1 MLVRTDDEV
10 YRVDA
15 VWLGPPRATFPWR
28 ARYVSYG
35 VGLLVIMLIMMV
47 QRRLGIGLDFFS
59 VAWALVGT
67 VAVTR
72 LLGKKIGYE
81 RPLGQVLAQFWAEVT
96 GPRAGRKAAGGS
108 VRAGHVRVH
117 GSLRGTLAA
126 RPARR
131 GRTDPEPWR
140 GSGARRGAVPSPGA
154 PLAASPAPASPA
166 PASPVPAFT
175 SGPFGKPVATRGP
188 FVTSRV
194 AGPAPARGGAAA
206 APGAT
211 SGPFGKPVATKGPLV
226 TSGGAGDADA
236 SGSGEPQRVVPPLPE
251 PGSAPRRGRL
261 RAARGGRTGRP
272 RPVTDPARTRLPD
285 PWRRDGHR
293 GRT

>member
-35 VGLLVIMLIMMV
+35 VGLLVMMLIMFV

-67 VAVTR
+67 IAITR
-72 LLGKKIGYE
+72 LLGKKIDYE

-108 VRAGHVRVH
+108 VRASHVRVH
-117 GSLRGTLAA
+117 TTRAHPGTPSSGGRARALGAPRRSSLTAADATPRPASGTLV
-126 RPARR
+126 
-131 GRTDPEPWR
+131 E
-140 GSGARRGAVPSPGA
+140 SVPDTAGPVVPGFEA
-154 PLAASPAPASPA
+154 
-166 PASPVPAFT
+166 
-175 SGPFGKPVATRGP
+175 PVA
-188 FVTSRV
+188 
-194 AGPAPARGGAAA
+194 AP
-206 APGAT
+206 T
-211 SGPFGKPVATKGPLV
+211 
-226 TSGGAGDADA
+226 
-236 SGSGEPQRVVPPLPE
+236 RVVPPLPE
-251 PGSAPRRGRL
+251 PGSAPRRSRF
-261 RAARGGRTGRP
+261 RRARGGGSGRGVSLPARTGR
-272 RPVTDPARTRLPD
+272 PD
-285 PWRRDGHR
+285 PWRRSGHR